1 MRSFSKLLIISVL
14 LLAHSVQTAD
24 ASDWCKEVEISSGDA
39 AQKDCKDVGC
49 SRCKTCKGGWTSK
62 GWKSA
67 TKMKDAKLES
77 DSDYHNFYC
86 LSLLAWLL
94 PLIFGLLLI
103 IGGGIGWYCYKKRK
117 ATSP

>member
-1 MRSFSKLLIISVL
+1 MRSISKLLIISVL
-14 LLAHSVQTAD
+14 LLAHSVQTANS
-24 ASDWCKEVEISSGDA
+24 SDWCKEAENLLGDA
-39 AQKDCKDVGC
+39 AQKECKDVAC
-49 SRCKTCKGGWTSK
+49 TRCKTCKGGWTSK

-67 TKMKDAKLES
+67 TKMNDAKLKS
-77 DSDYHNFYC
+77 DSDARSFFC